1 MWQRSLAIRSISAF
15 MSMWRAFRRCKR
27 RVDCAEAIMYQNKKT
42 KKILFDFL
50 FCNATD
56 CSPFYDYYHNLN
68 NAQNDNVYY
77 TNSEDYCYFNPHYFN
92 AYLKIVFKLSV
103 TGLCK
108 KKGGY
113 ITWSFREN

>member
-1 MWQRSLAIRSISAF
+1 MK
-15 MSMWRAFRRCKR
+15 KR
-27 RVDCAEAIMYQNKKT
+27 
-42 KKILFDFL
+42 LFDFL